1 LAIIKGA
8 LRPEREASGPTQ
20 KTEESGNIESCAPLM
35 TKHETPSFLAGGGE
49 MGARIRALD
58 WTRTPL
64 GDPWQWPQSLRT
76 VVRVMLDSRYAM
88 WMLWGPELTFFCND
102 AYLPTVG
109 IKREWVLGARSDRVW
124 EEIWPDIGPRIQ
136 QVLTRGEATWD
147 EALQLFLERSGFA
160 EETYHTFSYSPVY
173 DDASQIAGMLC
184 VVTEVTDRI
193 IGERQLRALRD
204 LATHSV
210 RVRSVEET
218 CEHICQVLARYPLD
232 IAFGGLYLLD
242 GPRAHR
248 AAQVRELPAGVLPLT
263 FDLPESSG
271 PWSLAPLLAT
281 QETREIAN
289 LPAAGVNV
297 AAESWPDPV
306 QRALVLPMKGS
317 GTQPLTGF
325 LILGVSPRRALNE
338 PYRRFLELVATQ
350 AAAAIADAQ
359 AYRAERQR
367 AEALAELDQAKTIFF
382 SNVSHEFRT
391 PLTLMLGPLEQ
402 ALAEPAEK
410 LPAHRAEL
418 EVAHRNALRLLRL
431 VNSLLDF
438 SRLET
443 GRIRA
448 SFEPLDLVELTQD
461 VASVFRSAIEKSRL
475 RFVVQC
481 SALPAQPWVDRD
493 MWEKIVLN
501 LLSNAFKYTLA
512 GEIRIALTGT
522 TEMIEL
528 EVSDTGIGIPRE
540 AQSHLFERFYR
551 VPGAQGRAHEGTGI
565 GLSLVNELVKQ
576 HGGSIRVDSVEGRG
590 SRFIVAIPAGN
601 AHLPADRLYS
611 KPRDSRVSSVART
624 FIEEASRWGS
634 DDVLDD
640 LALTQPEGPNLQSDV
655 SAASADRPLV
665 LLADD
670 NADMRGYIERLL
682 APQFRVTTAADG
694 EQALA
699 ALERES
705 PDLVLSDIMMP
716 HLDGFGLLQRIR
728 HEPRWRELRVILLSA
743 RAGEEA
749 KIEGLDAEAD
759 DYVVKPFAARE
770 LLARVNNQIAMGR
783 LRNEAR
789 EAISASE
796 QRFRTALSA
805 SRAGFTVL
813 QAVRDEKGVIAD
825 FEWRYVNRA
834 AERLLD
840 RPAQALVG
848 RRVRSV
854 LPEAWN
860 SPHLL
865 ETLAQVVETGESAD
879 LEAPMLHDNRP
890 RWFHN
895 SIAKMDDGL
904 VVWFADITERKRV
917 EADLRDVDRRK
928 DEFLATLAHEL
939 RNPLAPIRQAAAI
952 ASAPRAT
959 AAQLRWSHAVIERQ
973 VRHMAR
979 LLDDLLDVSRI
990 TRGTLELRCEW
1001 LDVRSVVDAAV
1012 ETSKPALDGKGHTL
1026 EVTVGDGLPQIH
1038 ADGLRLAQVL
1048 SNLLNN
1054 AAKYTD
1060 PGGHIQLAVESQ
1072 EMALIVRVT
1081 DSGIGIEPEA
1091 LPRIFQMF
1099 SQLRPA
1105 LERSEGGLGIG
1116 LALVKGLVSLH
1127 GGTVEVRS
1135 AGAGHGSEFRI
1146 RLPLPAVKKGIA
1158 MHNTTTDAANQ
1169 FSYSRRLLVVD
1180 DNTDAAESL
1189 AALLALDG
1197 HQVKTA
1203 FDADQALDIADSF
1216 KPEVAILDIGLPRR
1230 NGYELALDLR
1240 RQSGDVPPMLI
1251 ALTGWGQAEDRTR
1264 ARNAGF
1270 DEHLTKPVDPQVVR
1284 ALIRS
1289 LNARTP
1295 RS

>member
-1 LAIIKGA
+1 
-8 LRPEREASGPTQ
+8 
-20 KTEESGNIESCAPLM
+20 
-35 TKHETPSFLAGGGE
+35 
-49 MGARIRALD
+49 
-58 WTRTPL
+58 
-64 GDPWQWPQSLRT
+64 
-76 VVRVMLDSRYAM
+76 
-88 WMLWGPELTFFCND
+88 
-102 AYLPTVG
+102 
-109 IKREWVLGARSDRVW
+109 
-124 EEIWPDIGPRIQ
+124 
-136 QVLTRGEATWD
+136 
-147 EALQLFLERSGFA
+147 
-160 EETYHTFSYSPVY
+160 
-173 DDASQIAGMLC
+173 
-184 VVTEVTDRI
+184 
-193 IGERQLRALRD
+193 
-204 LATHSV
+204 
-210 RVRSVEET
+210 
-218 CEHICQVLARYPLD
+218 
-232 IAFGGLYLLD
+232 
-242 GPRAHR
+242 
-248 AAQVRELPAGVLPLT
+248 
-263 FDLPESSG
+263 
-271 PWSLAPLLAT
+271 
-281 QETREIAN
+281 
-289 LPAAGVNV
+289 
-297 AAESWPDPV
+297 
-306 QRALVLPMKGS
+306 
-317 GTQPLTGF
+317 
-325 LILGVSPRRALNE
+325 
-338 PYRRFLELVATQ
+338 
-350 AAAAIADAQ
+350 
-359 AYRAERQR
+359 
-367 AEALAELDQAKTIFF
+367 
-382 SNVSHEFRT
+382 
-391 PLTLMLGPLEQ
+391 
-402 ALAEPAEK
+402 
-410 LPAHRAEL
+410 
-418 EVAHRNALRLLRL
+418 
-431 VNSLLDF
+431 
-438 SRLET
+438 
-443 GRIRA
+443 
-448 SFEPLDLVELTQD
+448 
-461 VASVFRSAIEKSRL
+461 
-475 RFVVQC
+475 
-481 SALPAQPWVDRD
+481 
-493 MWEKIVLN
+493 
-501 LLSNAFKYTLA
+501 
-512 GEIRIALTGT
+512 
-522 TEMIEL
+522 
-528 EVSDTGIGIPRE
+528 
-540 AQSHLFERFYR
+540 
-551 VPGAQGRAHEGTGI
+551 
-565 GLSLVNELVKQ
+565 
-576 HGGSIRVDSVEGRG
+576 
-590 SRFIVAIPAGN
+590 
-601 AHLPADRLYS
+601 
-611 KPRDSRVSSVART
+611 
-624 FIEEASRWGS
+624 
-634 DDVLDD
+634 
-640 LALTQPEGPNLQSDV
+640 
-655 SAASADRPLV
+655 
-665 LLADD
+665 
-670 NADMRGYIERLL
+670 
-682 APQFRVTTAADG
+682 
-694 EQALA
+694 
-699 ALERES
+699 
-705 PDLVLSDIMMP
+705 
-716 HLDGFGLLQRIR
+716 
-728 HEPRWRELRVILLSA
+728 
-743 RAGEEA
+743 
-749 KIEGLDAEAD
+749 
-759 DYVVKPFAARE
+759 
-770 LLARVNNQIAMGR
+770 
-783 LRNEAR
+783 
-789 EAISASE
+789 
-796 QRFRTALSA
+796 
-805 SRAGFTVL
+805 
-813 QAVRDEKGVIAD
+813 
-825 FEWRYVNRA
+825 VNRA

-865 ETLAQVVETGESAD
+865 ETLARVVETGESAD
-879 LEAPMLHDNRP
+879 LEAPMLHDSRP

-1072 EMALIVRVT
+1072 EMALVVRVT